1 MESCLDGV
9 PGPSLPSR
17 LHSIYIHHSV
27 KAQWSATPTP
37 DRSHCPVPL
46 GVILRYGAIISR
58 NQPFECRL
66 HRRKTSPSIS
76 SQYAR
81 MQRDHSWSRVSRANA
96 FLHLSRLKGH
106 MAVPFTDPTMID
118 VGKTERAQRSLACRG
133 ARPSILI
140 AVQSL
145 VCSASA
151 QHRQTI

>member
-1 MESCLDGV
+1 MASLARVFLLGFTQYRFTTQL
-9 PGPSLPSR
+9 GPMVSNPYTRPQPLSGSSR
-17 LHSIYIHHSV
+17 G
-27 KAQWSATPTP
+27 
-37 DRSHCPVPL
+37 D
-46 GVILRYGAIISR
+46 LRYGAIISR

-66 HRRKTSPSIS
+66 HRRKTGPSIS

-81 MQRDHSWSRVSRANA
+81 IQRDHSWPRVSRANA

-106 MAVPFTDPTMID
+106 IAVPFTDPTTID
-118 VGKTERAQRSLACRG
+118 VGKAERAQRSLACRG